1 MKTNYPP
8 KSIQWAAL
16 IGFDWGD
23 CQHAVAIRANNQSVE
38 KLQLTHAAETLHGWL
53 DELEQ
58 RFGGRPVA
66 IAIEASRGACVY
78 AMMERPWIH
87 LFPTH
92 PATSHHQRRSFR
104 PSGAKDD
111 LPDAE
116 LLLSLLERNFDRLR
130 LFQAHD
136 PATRT
141 LNELAQARRKA
152 VDRRTLLSNQ
162 LTSALKDYF
171 PQALEWSGEKRAAA
185 MALDFLD
192 KWPSLLDLKASKP
205 DTIRRFYHAHN
216 VRRPELIQER
226 LQQIRSAKA
235 LTTEAAIVDTRVRVV
250 RLLVAEL
257 RVLQEHISGFEEAI
271 AKVFAAHP
279 ERALF
284 GELPGAGANLAP
296 RLVGLFGTDR
306 DRWAQVSE
314 LQRLIGVAPVLEKS
328 GSHYWVHWRWNAPKF
343 LRQTLSEWAAQTVVY
358 SPWARAYYEQQKTRG
373 HGHWSIL
380 RSLAFKWLRILWRCW
395 QSNSPYQERR
405 YLDQLV
411 KRRSPI
417 ATRALQLA
425 QEMGH
430 GNLKI
435 S

>member
-1 MKTNYPP
+1 TARSPRGPVPAPSPASGPLAQRIGILSCWLCKASHYTNCNPAAPRRHNTPSMKTNYPP
-8 KSIQWAAL
+8 DSIQWAAL
-16 IGFDWGD
+16 IGFDWGAGR
-23 CQHAVAIRANNQSVE
+23 HAVAIRANNQSVE
-38 KLQLTHAAETLHGWL
+38 KLHLTHAAETLHGWL

-66 IAIEASRGACVY
+66 IAIEASRGPCVY

-87 LFPTH
+87 LFPIH

-116 LLLSLLERNFDRLR
+116 LLLSLLERNFDRVR

-216 VRRPELIQER
+216 VRRPELIQDR
-226 LQQIRSAKA
+226 LPQLRSAKA

-257 RVLQEHISGFEEAI
+257 RVLQEHISGF
-271 AKVFAAHP
+271 
-279 ERALF
+279 
-284 GELPGAGANLAP
+284 
-296 RLVGLFGTDR
+296 
-306 DRWAQVSE
+306 
-314 LQRLIGVAPVLEKS
+314 
-328 GSHYWVHWRWNAPKF
+328 
-343 LRQTLSEWAAQTVVY
+343 
-358 SPWARAYYEQQKTRG
+358 
-373 HGHWSIL
+373 
-380 RSLAFKWLRILWRCW
+380 
-395 QSNSPYQERR
+395 
-405 YLDQLV
+405 
-411 KRRSPI
+411 
-417 ATRALQLA
+417 
-425 QEMGH
+425 
-430 GNLKI
+430 
-435 S
+435 